1 MRFVQ
6 FSCYSLA
13 LALTLTAVGCNGA
26 KDSAHELT
34 VGFVYVGPRDDFG
47 YSQAHA
53 EGAAAVKKMPG
64 VRVLEEER
72 VADTE
77 EVQKTLQSM
86 IQVDG
91 AKVVF
96 ATSFNYYDPHVLKL
110 AREYPEVTFLHCGG
124 MWDEKSHPK
133 NVSTYFGYIDECMYL
148 SGIVAAHATEIE
160 EAQASS
166 SGKRIPQVLRDVSAF
181 TLGAR
186 SVDPSIT
193 CLVVFT
199 NEWSLPIKEAD
210 STNSLINHGV
220 DVMTCHVNSP
230 KAVVENATRRSG
242 FGPVAST
249 PVKRSSGRRPLPDR
263 RASGTGRRFIPNMS
277 PASRAAKPLPNMLRG
292 GLKEGFV
299 KPSPVQP
306 SRERLKPGKQPNAHQ
321 GPGLHGRNLCDL
333 PRPSEGQ
340 YGEGCHSR
348 RNPVRADGH

>member
-1 MRFVQ
+1 M
-6 FSCYSLA
+6 L
-13 LALTLTAVGCNGA
+13 
-26 KDSAHELT
+26 
-34 VGFVYVGPRDDFG
+34 VYVGPRDDFG
-47 YSQAHA
+47 YNQAHA

-124 MWDEKSHPK
+124 MWDEKKHPK

-148 SGIVAAHATEIE
+148 SGIVAAHATKSKKLGFV
-160 EAQASS
+160 A
-166 SGKRIPQVLRDVSAF
+166 GKRIPQVLRDVNAF

-199 NEWSLPIKEAD
+199 NDWSLPVKEAD
-210 STNSLINHGV
+210 STNSLINQGV

-230 KAVVENATRRSG
+230 KAVIENATRRGVWTCG
-242 FGPVAST
+242 FHTSQASLAGDHYLTGAEWNWEKVYTEYVA
-249 PVKRSSGRRPLPDR
+249 GIQ
-263 RASGTGRRFIPNMS
+263 AG
-277 PASRAAKPLPNMLRG
+277 KPLPNMLRG

-299 KPSPVQP
+299 KPSPYGPAV
-306 SRERLKPGKQPNAHQ
+306 SAEARKAADAVKARFLDGTFVIFQ
-321 GPGLHGRNLCDL
+321 GPLKDNTGKVVIPDGTRYEQTAIELESMNYLV
-333 PRPSEGQ
+333 EGVL
-340 YGEGCHSR
+340 G
-348 RNPVRADGH
+348 N